1 METTIVGAYICLLQ
15 SIPMEPLID
24 IYGELFTRES
34 WIKKYCNFHKFE
46 NEVSYIE
53 ICLCQLYWMNFQKV
67 SSKDIPDF
75 MTPQEGITYSRDVL
89 YYLPNKVNMNSA
101 K

>member
-1 METTIVGAYICLLQ
+1 MDGRQFKSYKCSSWPQFWA
-15 SIPMEPLID
+15 
-24 IYGELFTRES
+24 ELKR
-34 WIKKYCNFHKFE
+34 
-46 NEVSYIE
+46 
-53 ICLCQLYWMNFQKV
+53 LNFQKV